1 MAMLHRAVTPTDDT
15 LVVRRTALDL
25 LARREYAMRELA
37 VRLSAR
43 FGSGA
48 PVDAVVQQLHEEGLQ
63 SDQRFAESFVRGQRR
78 RGRGPLRILH
88 ELAERGVERELAAAC
103 VDASAPEWVEVAR
116 QWKCRRHGEARPAT
130 LAERPPWPA
139 DSLLCQRPAAGG
151 RPSAV
156 CRPSSS

>member
-1 MAMLHRAVTPTDDT
+1 MAMLHRAVTPTDDP

-37 VRLSAR
+37 ARLSAR

-48 PVDAVVQQLHEEGLQ
+48 PVGVVVQQLCDEGLQ
-63 SDQRFAESFVRGQRR
+63 SDQRFAESFVRVQRQ

-130 LAERPPWPA
+130 LAER
-139 DSLLCQRPAAGG
+139 QRIARQLQQRGFDASQI
-151 RPSAV
+151 RRALD
-156 CRPSSS
+156 